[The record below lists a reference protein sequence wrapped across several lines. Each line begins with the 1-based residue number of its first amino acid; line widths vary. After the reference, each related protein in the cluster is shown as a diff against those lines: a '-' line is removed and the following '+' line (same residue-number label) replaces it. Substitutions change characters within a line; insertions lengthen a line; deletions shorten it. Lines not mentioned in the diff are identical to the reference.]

1 MIKVRKCR
9 FLIPLHLCK
18 EFLYGV
24 ELLFITDMGK
34 KFISQP
40 LTAGGTPHQPGDIY
54 KFNVGGRYFLRM
66 IDFCQLVEL
75 HGLVMVGVV
84 FMVGPAGLLA
94 LLPRPLPFPT
104 YVSGI

>member
-34 KFISQP
+34 KYHTRVLFIDILIKIQNMC
-40 LTAGGTPHQPGDIY
+40 LDPHLIFPGHRRLDTNIGHTVIY
-54 KFNVGGRYFLRM
+54 MMLDLDLGHINA
-66 IDFCQLVEL
+66 
-75 HGLVMVGVV
+75 V
-84 FMVGPAGLLA
+84 F
-94 LLPRPLPFPT
+94 RQ
-104 YVSGI
+104 